1 MSPNNIQVNNI
12 SSININKNKKNSYGV
27 DYKNYIY
34 IIFIIVTL
42 IIGILYGLRY
52 IITSDYTP
60 GR

>member
-34 IIFIIVTL
+34 VLFIIVSMLFGLKLL
-42 IIGILYGLRY
+42 ITGEIVPTIKF
-52 IITSDYTP
+52 
-60 GR
+60 